1 MNDDPGRKDT
11 APPDDARREEE
22 APPAG
27 EGGAAAPPAA
37 GAPAG
42 PSAEDLAAL
51 EDRWLRAEAELQ
63 NYRRRAAREREE
75 ARQAAEE
82 SVMLE
87 IVAALDD
94 LERAQAAGASASSEP
109 WVAGVRLVMSRLTD
123 FLARQGVTVVDP
135 VGAPFDPALHE
146 AILEVESSDAEPGRV
161 TQVVLKGWR
170 RGARALRAARVVV
183 ARAPAE
189 RP

>member
-1 MNDDPGRKDT
+1 VKDDP
-11 APPDDARREEE
+11 AREEAAEPDE
-22 APPAG
+22 AAEPGPEAG
-27 EGGAAAPPAA
+27 SSPQA
-37 GAPAG
+37 GAPPEGEAAAA
-42 PSAEDLAAL
+42 PSAEDLAQL

-87 IVAALDD
+87 IIAALDD
-94 LERAQAAGASASSEP
+94 LERALAAGGPDSTAP
-109 WVAGVRLVMSRLTD
+109 WMHGVRLVMNRLVD
-123 FLARQGVTVVDP
+123 YLARQGVVPVDP

-146 AILEVESSDAEPGRV
+146 AILELATVEAEPGQV
-161 TQVVLKGWR
+161 MQVVLRGWR
-170 RGARALRAARVVV
+170 RGGRALRPARVVV

-189 RP
+189 TT